1 MIYVADIQGT
11 GLVLMTT
18 CEDVPFDWASL
29 GASGSPEERGGVL
42 MTSPE
47 QLGASLER
55 LRDAGVLFL
64 ETLAGWPPAAVF
76 EDLRE
81 KGRVHGPFDAI
92 SFSGPGLWSV
102 RRGR

>member
-1 MIYVADIQGT
+1 MIYVADIQGPR
-11 GLVLMTT
+11 LVLMTT
-18 CEDVPFDWASL
+18 GEDVPFDWASL
-29 GASGSPEERGGVL
+29 GASASPEDRGGAL
-42 MTSPE
+42 MTSAE
-47 QLGASLER
+47 QLGASLEK

-76 EDLRE
+76 EHLRE
-81 KGRVHGPFDAI
+81 NGRVHGSFDAI